1 MFELEPIGY
10 VISELKERGKRG
22 YVRACIEINERHA
35 KGLEG
40 LERCSHILVVAFLDR
55 SKRILTVD
63 LPFHNGGVF
72 AVRSPDRPNPIG
84 ITTSR
89 IERIDGRRIYLEK
102 LDFLD
107 GTPIID
113 IKPYT
118 MSDCILGYEN
128 SIENKMIV
136 SRNDGI
142 NALLSLASGFHGELC
157 TGIATGV
164 RIVYE
169 ALKIKGTM
177 RFDSISSPYGCE
189 IDAFQSLCSCTTGNG
204 KLKLWNRDYF
214 LISDIEIKLKREP
227 ASLDDALYGDILSIG
242 P

>member
-22 YVRACIEINERHA
+22 YARACIEIKEEYTEGI
-35 KGLEG
+35 KGLEK
-40 LERCSHILVVAFLDR
+40 CSHMIAVAFLDR

-89 IERIDGRRIYLEK
+89 IEKIDERRIYLEK

-118 MSDCILGYEN
+118 MSDCIPGYEN
-128 SIENKMIV
+128 SIEDKMIV

-177 RFDSISSPYGCE
+177 RFDSISAPYGCE
-189 IDAFQSLCSCTTGNG
+189 TDAFQVLCGCTAGNG
-204 KLKLWNRDYF
+204 KLELWNRDYF
-214 LISDIEIKLKREP
+214 LISGIEIKLKREP
-227 ASLDDALYGDILSIG
+227 QSLEDALHGDFISVS

>member
-10 VISELKERGKRG
+10 VISELKERGRRG
-22 YVRACIEINERHA
+22 YARACIEIKEEYTEGLD
-35 KGLEG
+35 GLEK
-40 LERCSHILVVAFLDR
+40 CSHMIAVAFLDR

-84 ITTSR
+84 ITASR
-89 IERIDGRRIYLEK
+89 IEKIDGRRIYLEK

-128 SIENKMIV
+128 SIEDKMIV
-136 SRNDGI
+136 SRDDGI
-142 NALLSLASGFHGELC
+142 NTLLSLASGFHGELC

-177 RFDSISSPYGCE
+177 RFDSISAPCGCE
-189 IDAFQSLCSCTTGNG
+189 IDAFQVLCDCTAGNG

-214 LISDIEIKLKREP
+214 LVSGIEIKLKREP
-227 ASLDDALYGDILSIG
+227 QSLDDALKGDILSVC